1 MSTDSTKRQ
10 KQARVLRDFRK
21 VHRLT
26 GALLFVFFFVI
37 SITGLL
43 LGWKKHTGGLIL
55 AKTYT
60 GTSTNLQDW
69 LPVDSLTQNALK
81 AVKDSLGKDTA
92 TLTLDRIDMRPDK
105 GTVKFLFVEEY
116 LGVQLDGATGKL
128 LHLET
133 RRADFIENLHDG
145 SILDRIFGVESGTL
159 KVIYS
164 TIMGVA
170 LLIFTITGFW
180 LWYGPKRM
188 KQGGPASS
196 HTSGPR
202 PARPLRGN

>member
-1 MSTDSTKRQ
+1 MNTDSTKRQ

-43 LGWKKHTGGLIL
+43 LGWKKHTGGIIL

-60 GTSTNLQDW
+60 GTSTHLQDW
-69 LPVDSLTQNALK
+69 LPVDSLTKNAFN
-81 AVKDSLGKDTA
+81 AIQDSLGKDTSM
-92 TLTLDRIDMRPDK
+92 LTLDRIDMRPDK
-105 GTVKFLFVEEY
+105 GTVKFLFVEDY
-116 LGVQLDGATGKL
+116 IGVQLDATTGKV

-145 SILDRIFGVESGTL
+145 SILDRILGLDSGVL

-188 KQGGPASS
+188 KQAAASTTP
-196 HTSGPR
+196 TSPSR
-202 PARPLRGN
+202 SAKPLRGN

>member
-1 MSTDSTKRQ
+1 MTDSTKRQ
-10 KQARVLRDFRK
+10 QQARVLRDFRK

-26 GALLFVFFFVI
+26 GAFLFVFFFVI
-37 SITGLL
+37 SVTGLL

-55 AKTYT
+55 AKTHT
-60 GTSTNLQDW
+60 GTSTNLKDW
-69 LPVDSLTQNALK
+69 LPVDSLTTNAFK
-81 AVKDSLGKDTA
+81 AVKDSLGADV

-145 SILDRIFGVESGTL
+145 SILDRVFGVDSGVL

-180 LWYGPKRM
+180 LWYGPKQM
-188 KQGGPASS
+188 KQDKPAMAAQPRAPR
-196 HTSGPR
+196 SGR
-202 PARPLRGN
+202 PIRPV

>member
-1 MSTDSTKRQ
+1 MLPPNKRQ

-26 GALLFVFFFVI
+26 GALLFVFFFLI

-43 LGWKKHTGGLIL
+43 LGWKKHSGGIIL
-55 AKTYT
+55 AKTYK
-60 GTSTNLQDW
+60 GASTNLKDW
-69 LPVDSLTQNALK
+69 LPVDSLTTNAF
-81 AVKDSLGKDTA
+81 AAIRDSLGEDK

-105 GTVKFLFVEEY
+105 GTVKFLFTEEY
-116 LGVQLDGATGKL
+116 LGVQLDATTGQL

-145 SILDRIFGVESGTL
+145 SILDRWLGVDSGAL

-188 KQGGPASS
+188 KQDSPAVPVKPAGPKP
-196 HTSGPR
+196 PR
-202 PARPLRGN
+202 AVRPT

>member
-1 MSTDSTKRQ
+1 MTDSTKRQ
-10 KQARVLRDFRK
+10 KKARVLRDFRK

-26 GALLFVFFFVI
+26 GALLFVFFFVV

-60 GTSTNLQDW
+60 GTSTNLKDW
-69 LPVDSLTQNALK
+69 LPVDSLTANAFR
-81 AVKDSLGKDTA
+81 AVHDSLGADA
-92 TLTLDRIDMRPDK
+92 SLTLDRIDMRPDK
-105 GTVKFLFVEEY
+105 GTVKFLFVEKY
-116 LGVQLDGATGKL
+116 LGVQLDATTGKL

-145 SILDRIFGVESGTL
+145 SILDRWFGVESGVL
-159 KVIYS
+159 KVMYS

-188 KQGGPASS
+188 KQDKPAPVSKP
-196 HTSGPR
+196 SGAR
-202 PARPLRGN
+202 PARPVRPV

>member
-1 MSTDSTKRQ
+1 MTDSTKRQ
-10 KQARVLRDFRK
+10 QQARVLRDFRK
-21 VHRLT
+21 VHRIT

-43 LGWKKHTGGLIL
+43 LGWKKHTGGMIL
-55 AKTYT
+55 AKTHT
-60 GTSTNLQDW
+60 GTSTNLKDW
-69 LPVDSLTQNALK
+69 LPVDSLTANAFR
-81 AVKDSLGKDTA
+81 AVRDSLGADVS
-92 TLTLDRIDMRPDK
+92 LTLDRIDMRPDK
-105 GTVKFLFVEEY
+105 GTVKFLFVEKY
-116 LGVQLDGATGKL
+116 LGVQLDGATGQL

-145 SILDRIFGVESGTL
+145 TILDRVFGVDSGVL

-164 TIMGVA
+164 TVMGVA

-188 KQGGPASS
+188 KQEKPAVLAKP
-196 HTSGPR
+196 SGPR
-202 PARPLRGN
+202 PGRPVRSA

>member
-1 MSTDSTKRQ
+1 MTTDSTKRQ

-43 LGWKKHTGGLIL
+43 LGWKKHTGGLLL
-55 AKTYT
+55 AKTHA
-60 GTSTNLQDW
+60 GSSTNLQDW
-69 LPVDSLTQNALK
+69 LPVDSLTQSAFQTMQ
-81 AVKDSLGKDTA
+81 DSLGRNA
-92 TLTLDRIDMRPDK
+92 SSLTLDRIDMRPDK
-105 GTVKFLFVEEY
+105 GTVKFLFVEDY
-116 LGVQLDGATGKL
+116 LGVQLDAATGKA

-133 RRADFIENLHDG
+133 RRADFVEHLHDG
-145 SILDRIFGVESGTL
+145 TILDRIFGLDSGTL
-159 KVIYS
+159 KVMYS
-164 TIMGVA
+164 TIMGLA

-188 KQGGPASS
+188 KQGAVPSS
-196 HTSGPR
+196 SKSAK
-202 PARPLRGN
+202 PARPMRAK

>member
-1 MSTDSTKRQ
+1 MTDSTKRQ

-43 LGWKKHTGGLIL
+43 LGWKKHTGGVIL

-60 GTSTNLQDW
+60 GTSTNLKDW
-69 LPVDSLTQNALK
+69 LPVDSLTTNAFQ
-81 AVKDSLGKDTA
+81 AIKDSLGQNVS
-92 TLTLDRIDMRPDK
+92 LTLDRIDMRPDK
-105 GTVKFLFVEEY
+105 GTVKFLFVEKY
-116 LGVQLDGATGKL
+116 LGVQLDASTGKL

-145 SILDRIFGVESGTL
+145 TILDKLFGVDSGVL
-159 KVIYS
+159 KVMYS

-170 LLIFTITGFW
+170 LLIFTVTGFW

-188 KQGGPASS
+188 KQEKPKVVSKP
-196 HTSGPR
+196 SGPKPGR
-202 PARPLRGN
+202 PVRSV